1 MEKKNIY
8 TNSLLFLKFKYQLKL
23 KISKNLLKYFKK
35 IGSKSW
41 IIKKIIGYNKIF
53 LFTKILVILFKDN
66 PS

>member
-41 IIKKIIGYNKIF
+41 IIKKIIG
-53 LFTKILVILFKDN
+53 
-66 PS
+66 